1 MSERGDDDVLGR
13 WIANDPELQRM
24 SATAAAADI
33 EDDLEDDPDPRGGGG
48 NDPACSVTITPGWD
62 VERYLRNRR

>member
-1 MSERGDDDVLGR
+1 MK
-13 WIANDPELQRM
+13 
-24 SATAAAADI
+24 
-33 EDDLEDDPDPRGGGG
+33 DDPDPRDGGG